1 MWLLRTEALLA
12 LPIGTHRLPSG
23 EEMQMLGRRF
33 LLSHILPINGH
44 RPVYVGVVLA
54 TPTSIVIVA
63 PVLGGP
69 ESDVPVHKT
78 ERRARSSGA
87 LRRIRTA
94 SPS

>member
-1 MWLLRTEALLA
+1 M
-12 LPIGTHRLPSG
+12 
-23 EEMQMLGRRF
+23 MLGRRF

-44 RPVYVGVVLA
+44 RPVYVRVVLA

-78 ERRARSSGA
+78 ERRARSLEA
-87 LRRIRTA
+87 LRTD
-94 SPS
+94 SNNCLSV